1 MQNWIVKEKE
11 NNNHIIIV
19 KKDGTTQFNKDDFWI
34 NGDTVKISPLHNS
47 DTFRI
52 FYSTY
57 DKLRYVIALMNYMN
71 DEERVD
77 LHNRLKQLLKMFI
90 DKNISIQYDENLK
103 IQFKTDNKSDK
114 IIDQDDIYVYR
125 KNKKI
130 KYFYVDNNG
139 KLFKAK
145 VDPFTLREIDYGE
158 ISFISYLNFK
168 TFMHE
173 ENVSYEE
180 FILDTKYAVISDPY
194 NKMQKLK
201 DKGFL
206 NLKEIK
212 KEYRIYS

>member
-1 MQNWIVKEKE
+1 MRNWIVKEKE
-11 NNNHIIIV
+11 NNNHVIIV

-71 DEERVD
+71 DEERTD
-77 LHNRLKQLLKMFI
+77 LHNRLEQLLKMFI
-90 DKNISIQYDENLK
+90 DKNISIQYDESLK
-103 IQFKTDNKSDK
+103 IQFKINNENNE
-114 IIDQDDIYVYR
+114 IIDQDDIYVHR

-130 KYFYVDNNG
+130 KYFYADNNG

-145 VDPFTLREIDYGE
+145 VDPFSLREIDYGE
-158 ISFISYLNFK
+158 MSFISYLNFK

-180 FILDTKYAVISDPY
+180 FILNTKYAVISDLY

>member
-1 MQNWIVKEKE
+1 MKNWMIKEKE

-19 KKDGTTQFNKDDFWI
+19 KKDGTTEFNKDDFWI

-52 FYSTY
+52 FHSTY
-57 DKLRYVIALMNYMN
+57 DKFKYVVALMNYMN
-71 DEERVD
+71 DEERID
-77 LHNRLKQLLKMFI
+77 LHNRLEQLLKMFI
-90 DKNISIQYDENLK
+90 DKNISIQYDESLK
-103 IQFKTDNKSDK
+103 IKFKTDNENNET
-114 IIDQDDIYVYR
+114 IDQDDIYVYR

-130 KYFYVDNNG
+130 KYFYADNNG

-145 VDPFTLREIDYGE
+145 VDPFALREIDYGE

>member
-11 NNNHIIIV
+11 NNNHVIIV
-19 KKDGTTQFNKDDFWI
+19 KKDGTTEFNKDDFWI

-71 DEERVD
+71 DEERTD
-77 LHNRLKQLLKMFI
+77 LHNRLEQLLKMFI
-90 DKNISIQYDENLK
+90 DKNISIQYDESLK
-103 IQFKTDNKSDK
+103 IQFKINNENDE

-130 KYFYVDNNG
+130 KYFYADNNG

-145 VDPFTLREIDYGE
+145 VDPFSLREIDYGE
-158 ISFISYLNFK
+158 LSFISYLNFK
-168 TFMHE
+168 TFINN

-180 FILDTKYAVISDPY
+180 FILDTKYAIISDPY

-201 DKGFL
+201 ENGFL

>member
-11 NNNHIIIV
+11 NNNHVIIV

-34 NGDTVKISPLHNS
+34 NGDTVKISPLYNN

-52 FYSTY
+52 FHSTY
-57 DKLRYVIALMNYMN
+57 DKFKYVVALMNYMN

-77 LHNRLKQLLKMFI
+77 LHNRLEQLLKMFI
-90 DKNISIQYDENLK
+90 DKNISIKYDENLK
-103 IQFKTDNKSDK
+103 ITFKTDNENNET
-114 IIDQDDIYVYR
+114 IDQDDIYVYR

-130 KYFYVDNNG
+130 KYFYADNNG

-145 VDPFTLREIDYGE
+145 VDPFALREIDYGE
-158 ISFISYLNFK
+158 MSFISYLNFK
-168 TFMHE
+168 TFMNN

-212 KEYRIYS
+212 KEYKIYS

>member
-1 MQNWIVKEKE
+1 MKNWIIKEKE

-19 KKDGTTQFNKDDFWI
+19 KKDGTTEFNKDDFWI
-34 NGDTVKISPLHNS
+34 NGDTVKINPLHNS

-52 FYSTY
+52 FHSTY
-57 DKLRYVIALMNYMN
+57 DKLKYVIALMNYMD
-71 DEERVD
+71 DEERID
-77 LHNRLKQLLKMFI
+77 LHNRLEQLLKMFI
-90 DKNISIQYDENLK
+90 DKNISIQYDESLK
-103 IQFKTDNKSDK
+103 IQFKTDNKNDK

-130 KYFYVDNNG
+130 KYFYADNNG
-139 KLFKAK
+139 TLFKAK
-145 VDPFTLREIDYGE
+145 VDPFALREIDYGE
-158 ISFISYLNFK
+158 MSFISYLNFK

-180 FILDTKYAVISDPY
+180 FILNTKYAVISDPY

>member
-1 MQNWIVKEKE
+1 MRNWIIKEKE

-52 FYSTY
+52 FHSTY
-57 DKLRYVIALMNYMN
+57 DKLKYVIALMNYMD
-71 DEERVD
+71 DEERID
-77 LHNRLKQLLKMFI
+77 LHNRLEQLLKMFI
-90 DKNISIQYDENLK
+90 DKNISIQYDESLK
-103 IQFKTDNKSDK
+103 IQFKTDNENDE

-130 KYFYVDNNG
+130 KYFYADNNG
-139 KLFKAK
+139 KLFKTK
-145 VDPFTLREIDYGE
+145 VDPFALREIDYGE
-158 ISFISYLNFK
+158 MSFISYLNFK

-180 FILDTKYAVISDPY
+180 FILNTKYAVISDPY

>member
-1 MQNWIVKEKE
+1 MRNWIIKEKE

-34 NGDTVKISPLHNS
+34 NGDTVKINPLHNS

-52 FYSTY
+52 FHSTY
-57 DKLRYVIALMNYMN
+57 DKFKYVVALMNYMN
-71 DEERVD
+71 DEERID
-77 LHNRLKQLLKMFI
+77 LHNRLEQLLKMFI

-103 IQFKTDNKSDK
+103 IKFKADNENDET
-114 IIDQDDIYVYR
+114 IDQNDIYVYR

-130 KYFYVDNNG
+130 KYFYTDNNG

-145 VDPFTLREIDYGE
+145 VDPFALREIDYGE
-158 ISFISYLNFK
+158 MSFISYLNFK
-168 TFMHE
+168 TFMNN
-173 ENVSYEE
+173 ENVSYEK
-180 FILDTKYAVISDPY
+180 FILNTKYAIISDTY

>member
-1 MQNWIVKEKE
+1 MKNWIVKEKE

-52 FYSTY
+52 FCSTY

-71 DEERVD
+71 DEERTD
-77 LHNRLKQLLKMFI
+77 LHNRLEQLLKMFI
-90 DKNISIQYDENLK
+90 DKNISIQYDESLK
-103 IQFKTDNKSDK
+103 IQFKTNNENDET
-114 IIDQDDIYVYR
+114 IDQDDIYVYR

-130 KYFYVDNNG
+130 KYFYADNNG

-145 VDPFTLREIDYGE
+145 VDPFTLRKIDYGE
-158 ISFISYLNFK
+158 MSFISYLNFR
-168 TFMHE
+168 TFMNN

-194 NKMQKLK
+194 NKMKKLK
-201 DKGFL
+201 NNGFL

>member
-1 MQNWIVKEKE
+1 MQNWMIKEKE
-11 NNNHIIIV
+11 NNNHIIIA
-19 KKDGTTQFNKDDFWI
+19 KKDGTTEFNKDDFWI

-52 FYSTY
+52 FHSTY
-57 DKLRYVIALMNYMN
+57 DKFKYVVALMNYMN

-90 DKNISIQYDENLK
+90 DKNISIQYDESLK
-103 IQFKTDNKSDK
+103 IKFKTDNENNET
-114 IIDQDDIYVYR
+114 IDQDDIYVYR

-130 KYFYVDNNG
+130 KYFYADNNG

-145 VDPFTLREIDYGE
+145 VYPFALREIDYGE
-158 ISFISYLNFK
+158 LSFISYLNFK
-168 TFMHE
+168 TFMNNG
-173 ENVSYEE
+173 NVSYEE

-201 DKGFL
+201 NNGFL

>member
-1 MQNWIVKEKE
+1 MKNWIIKEKE
-11 NNNHIIIV
+11 NNNHIVII

-52 FYSTY
+52 FHSTY
-57 DKLRYVIALMNYMN
+57 DKFKYVVALMNYMN
-71 DEERVD
+71 DEERID
-77 LHNRLKQLLKMFI
+77 LHNRLEQLLKMFI
-90 DKNISIQYDENLK
+90 DKNISIQYDESLK

-145 VDPFTLREIDYGE
+145 VDPFALREIDYGE
-158 ISFISYLNFK
+158 MSFISYLNFK

-206 NLKEIK
+206 NLKKIK

>member
-1 MQNWIVKEKE
+1 MRNWIIKEKS

-52 FYSTY
+52 FHSTY
-57 DKLRYVIALMNYMN
+57 DKLKYVIALMNYMN
-71 DEERVD
+71 DEERID
-77 LHNRLKQLLKMFI
+77 LHNRLEQLLKMFI
-90 DKNISIQYDENLK
+90 DKNISIQYDESLK
-103 IQFKTDNKSDK
+103 IKFKTDNENNET
-114 IIDQDDIYVYR
+114 IDQDDIYVYR

-130 KYFYVDNNG
+130 KYFYADNNG
-139 KLFKAK
+139 KLLKAK
-145 VDPFTLREIDYGE
+145 VDPFALREIDYGE
-158 ISFISYLNFK
+158 MSFVSYLNFK

>member
-1 MQNWIVKEKE
+1 MQNWMIKEKE

-19 KKDGTTQFNKDDFWI
+19 KKDGTTEFNKDDFWI

-52 FYSTY
+52 FHSTY
-57 DKLRYVIALMNYMN
+57 DKFKYVVALMNYMN
-71 DEERVD
+71 DEERID
-77 LHNRLKQLLKMFI
+77 LHNRLEQLLKMFI
-90 DKNISIQYDENLK
+90 DKNISIQYDESLK
-103 IQFKTDNKSDK
+103 IKFKTDNENNET
-114 IIDQDDIYVYR
+114 IDQDDIYVYR

-130 KYFYVDNNG
+130 KYFYADNNG

-145 VDPFTLREIDYGE
+145 VDSFALREIDYGE
-158 ISFISYLNFK
+158 IFFISYLNFK